1 MDDRRTRLGIGA
13 TGTDEPVDPEGPTEH
28 AGGAADPEG
37 PTQPAPPPGGAS
49 PSGPRRAL
57 PPPRTAGRRTQPPPY
72 GSAPRAH
79 TPTAPGAPP
88 VGPAHPHRPGFGQPP
103 PQAQAAQ
110 MPALTPHVP
119 QAQAPGL
126 QAPGSQPPG
135 ASQGTMLGFGNVG
148 PAEPVLPPIP
158 PPPEPLIAPGTGAP
172 GTPGTGAPGTGAPNL
187 GAPRPPASLA
197 LDAVTPRT
205 SARDE
210 SLSRHFLGISM
221 RRAYR
226 LHIRTD
232 EVLPSERNSLESQA
246 RHITNPEHQA
256 FLAWRR
262 SVLLLVAMMF
272 VPLTIF
278 RIFETF
284 DGYHLPLLARAF
296 QLLPALAEGAFCII
310 AFDQLRNWAQWKQQ
324 RRILF
329 IAWAIYFIAPFLVYA
344 YPYRSAFD
352 SYYAS
357 LQHAEVFGIKL
368 NANIRTIHTVVG
380 LAFGVQALFALG
392 PKIISLM
399 PGLIRASIVT
409 KLLFPGT
416 TAPGWLMMLA
426 APLYALFA
434 YIIVLLPYQI
444 TGSWEF
450 VIGNLGVLGA
460 QIYIGFSGR
469 RLTVPLSTEES
480 HHRIHK
486 AWLLYIGI
494 LVVSAGFMA
503 YGLYDFIS
511 QVHWGPVRVVT
522 GILTVVSNVLLDT
535 LVGTDAI
542 VSAMAYF
549 RNRGVHDEARQ
560 QLLRDADTKLDVFC
574 G

>member
-1 MDDRRTRLGIGA
+1 MMA
-13 TGTDEPVDPEGPTEH
+13 SP
-28 AGGAADPEG
+28 
-37 PTQPAPPPGGAS
+37 PAPSAR
-49 PSGPRRAL
+49 PS
-57 PPPRTAGRRTQPPPY
+57 
-72 GSAPRAH
+72 SA
-79 TPTAPGAPP
+79 
-88 VGPAHPHRPGFGQPP
+88 
-103 PQAQAAQ
+103 
-110 MPALTPHVP
+110 
-119 QAQAPGL
+119 
-126 QAPGSQPPG
+126 
-135 ASQGTMLGFGNVG
+135 
-148 PAEPVLPPIP
+148 
-158 PPPEPLIAPGTGAP
+158 
-172 GTPGTGAPGTGAPNL
+172 
-187 GAPRPPASLA
+187 LA

-210 SLSRHFLGISM
+210 TLSRHFLAISL

-226 LHIRTD
+226 LQIHTD
-232 EVLPSERNSLESQA
+232 EVLPSERNSLASQA

-262 SVLLLVAMMF
+262 SVLLLVAIMF
-272 VPLTIF
+272 IPLTIF
-278 RIFETF
+278 RIFESF
-284 DGYHLPLLARAF
+284 DGHHLPFVARAF
-296 QLLPALAEGAFCII
+296 QLLPVLAEGAFCVV
-310 AFDQLRNWAQWKQQ
+310 AFEQLRNWAQWRRQ
-324 RRILF
+324 RRVLF
-329 IAWAIYFIAPFLVYA
+329 IAWALYFLSPFLVYA

-357 LQHAEVFGIKL
+357 LAHAEVFGIKL
-368 NANIRTIHTVVG
+368 DANIRTIHTVVG

-450 VIGNLGVLGA
+450 VIGNMGVLGA
-460 QIYIGFSGR
+460 QIYIGISGR
-469 RLTVPLSTEES
+469 RLTVPLSTQES
-480 HHRIHK
+480 HDRIHK

-494 LVVSAGFMA
+494 LVISAGFMA
-503 YGLYDFIS
+503 YGLYDFIA

-535 LVGTDAI
+535 LIGTDAI

-549 RNRGVHDEARQ
+549 RNRGVHDERRQ
-560 QLLRDADTKLDVFC
+560 QLLQDADAKLDVFC